1 MPYFRLETNVAL
13 DQDQVDSLLSQI
25 SRKLSQELGK
35 PERYVMVQLVPSANL
50 MFDGNRQ
57 PAAYVELK
65 SIGLPET
72 QTQPLAQSV
81 CGVLEQQFGIPP
93 DRVYI
98 EFIDIP
104 RKYWG
109 WNNSTF

>member
-1 MPYFRLETNVAL
+1 MPYFRVETNLKL
-13 DQDQVDSLLSQI
+13 DQEKKTSLLSQA
-25 SRKLSQELGK
+25 SRKLSHELGK
-35 PERYVMVQLVPSANL
+35 PERYVMVQLVSEAML
-50 MFDGNRQ
+50 MFDGTLE

-72 QTQPLAQSV
+72 QTQPLAQSI
-81 CGVLEQQFGIPP
+81 CSFLQQELDISP

-104 RKYWG
+104 RKFWG
-109 WNNSTF
+109 WNGSTF

>member
-1 MPYFRLETNVAL
+1 MPYFRLETNIGL
-13 DQDQVDSLLSQI
+13 DQDKVDDILSQA
-25 SRKLSQELGK
+25 SRKLAQELGK
-35 PERYVMVQLVPSANL
+35 PERYVMVQVIPNAAL
-50 MFDGNRQ
+50 MFDANRE
-57 PAAYVELK
+57 PAAYVQLK

-72 QTQPLAQSV
+72 QTQPLAQSI
-81 CGVLEQQFGIPP
+81 CGFLQQELSIAP

-104 RKYWG
+104 RKFWG

>member
-1 MPYFRLETNVAL
+1 MPYFRVETNIEL
-13 DQDQVDSLLSQI
+13 DRSKIDNLLSLASQ
-25 SRKLSQELGK
+25 KLAQELGK
-35 PERYVMVQLVPSANL
+35 PERYVMVQLKSGEAL
-50 MFDGNRQ
+50 MFDGNKE

-72 QTQPLAQSV
+72 QTQPLAQSI
-81 CGVLEQQFGIPP
+81 CGFLQQELGIPP

-104 RKYWG
+104 RKFWG

>member
-1 MPYFRLETNVAL
+1 MPYFRVETNLKL
-13 DQDQVDSLLSQI
+13 DQEKKTSLLSQA
-25 SRKLSQELGK
+25 SRELSQELGK
-35 PERYVMVQLVPSANL
+35 PERYVMVQLVSEAML
-50 MFDGNRQ
+50 MFDGTME

-72 QTQPLAQSV
+72 QTQPLAQSI
-81 CGVLEQQFGIPP
+81 CGFLQQELDIPP

-104 RKYWG
+104 RKLWG
-109 WNNSTF
+109 WNGSTF